1 MAWKFL
7 GTGWQTPLEFAG
19 GRLVTAG
26 DEACVEQAIWAILE
40 TAPGER
46 LMRPDFG
53 CAIHDLVF
61 AAPTPQLVGKI
72 HAAVIDALTRFEPRI
87 ELLGVDV
94 IPDDDEPGLLRIEI
108 DYRLRAASSRFS
120 FVYPFYLE
128 QGARDHGG

>member
-7 GTGWQTPLEFAG
+7 GTGWQTPLAFAG
-19 GRLVTAG
+19 GRLQTAG
-26 DEACVEQAIWAILE
+26 DGACVEQAIWAILE

-53 CAIHDLVF
+53 CGIHDLVF
-61 AAPTPQLVGKI
+61 AAPGPQLVGRI
-72 HAAVIDALTRFEPRI
+72 HAAVVDALARFEPRI

-94 IPDDDEPGLLRIEI
+94 VPDDGEPGLMRIEI

-128 QGARDHGG
+128 GGGSGHGG

>member
-7 GTGWQTPLEFAG
+7 GTGWQIPLAFAG
-19 GRLVTAG
+19 GRLQTAS

-46 LMRPDFG
+46 MMRPDFG

-61 AAPTPQLVGKI
+61 AAPNPQLVGQI
-72 HAAVIDALTRFEPRI
+72 HSAVHTALTRFEPRI
-87 ELLGVDV
+87 EVLGIDV
-94 IPDDDEPGLLRIEI
+94 VPDDQEPGLLRIEI
-108 DYRLRAASSRFS
+108 DYRLRSASSRFS

-128 QGARDHGG
+128 QGAGRDG

>member
-7 GTGWQTPLEFAG
+7 GTGWQTPLELAG
-19 GRLVTAG
+19 GRLRTAS

-53 CAIHDLVF
+53 CGIHDLVF
-61 AAPTPQLVGKI
+61 AAPNPQLVGKI
-72 HAAVIDALTRFEPRI
+72 QAAVVDALSRFEPRI

-94 IPDDDEPGLLRIEI
+94 VPDDAEPGLMRIEI

-120 FVYPFYLE
+120 FVYPFYLD
-128 QGARDHGG
+128 QGGGHGG

>member
-7 GTGWQTPLEFAG
+7 GTGWQTPLAFVD
-19 GRLVTAG
+19 GRLQTASE
-26 DEACVEQAIWAILE
+26 EACVEQAIWAILE

-46 LMRPDFG
+46 MMQPEFG

-61 AAPTPQLVGKI
+61 APPTPALVGQI
-72 HAAVIDALTRFEPRI
+72 HGAVHGALTRFEPRI
-87 ELLGVDV
+87 EVLGIDV
-94 IPDDDEPGLLRIEI
+94 APDDHEPGLLRIEI

-128 QGARDHGG
+128 SGAAEP

>member
-7 GTGWQTPLEFAG
+7 GTGWQIPLGFTG
-19 GRLVTAG
+19 GRLMTAS
-26 DEACVEQAIWAILE
+26 EESCVEQAIWAILE

-46 LMRPDFG
+46 VMRPEFG

-61 AAPTPQLVGKI
+61 AAPSPQLVGQI
-72 HAAVIDALTRFEPRI
+72 HAAVHGALVRFEPRI
-87 ELLGVDV
+87 EVLGIDV
-94 IPDDDEPGLLRIEI
+94 TPDDSEPGLLRIEI

-128 QGARDHGG
+128 QGAGQ

>member
-1 MAWKFL
+1 MARTFL
-7 GTGWQTPLEFAG
+7 GTGWQIPLGFVG
-19 GRLVTAG
+19 GRLQTAS

-46 LMRPDFG
+46 MMRPEFG

-61 AAPTPQLVGKI
+61 AAANPQLVGQI
-72 HAAVIDALTRFEPRI
+72 HAAVHAALTRFEPRI
-87 ELLGVDV
+87 EVLGIDV
-94 IPDDDEPGLLRIEI
+94 AADDHEPGLLRIEI

-128 QGARDHGG
+128 QGGGHDG

>member
-7 GTGWQTPLEFAG
+7 GTGWQTPLEFTD
-19 GRLVTAG
+19 GRLKTASE
-26 DEACVEQAIWAILE
+26 EACVEQAIWAILE

-53 CAIHDLVF
+53 CTIHDLVF
-61 AAPTPQLVGKI
+61 AAPNPQLIGKI
-72 HAAVIDALTRFEPRI
+72 HAAVVDALSRFEPRI

-94 IPDDDEPGLLRIEI
+94 VPDDGEPGLLRIEI

-128 QGARDHGG
+128 RGGSDRDG